1 MPQALA
7 EKNRKMVFCMATRY
21 APNPDTESA
30 SKVVATGTY
39 ILYYGEGAREVAE
52 SAIGPSLREGVCYSE
67 ERLSRKTQFVPM
79 ITEILGEIKVSPSR

>member
-1 MPQALA
+1 
-7 EKNRKMVFCMATRY
+7 MATRY

-52 SAIGPSLREGVCYSE
+52 SAIGPSLREGVCYSK

-79 ITEILGEIKVSPSR
+79 ITEILSK